1 MKQLFST
8 LFLLLIIHQTVSA
21 EVYKW
26 IDETGKTRFSD
37 KAPDKTP
44 AETIGEQL
52 EKTNVDDSSKNLNT
66 SFVSTEKT
74 ADEANHDAEVAQR
87 KKEANAPICAKLK
100 EGIDLISSG
109 NRVAFFDENGNERKV
124 LEKDLG
130 KELEKMQEHYK
141 QLNCE

>member
-8 LFLLLIIHQTVSA
+8 LFLLLIIHQTASA

-37 KAPDKTP
+37 KAPDKTT
-44 AETIGEQL
+44 AESIGEKLQ
-52 EKTNVDDSSKNLNT
+52 KTNLDDSSKKLNT
-66 SFVSTEKT
+66 SFVSTEKNQ
-74 ADEANHDAEVAQR
+74 DEKNHEAELAQK

-109 NRVAFFDENGNERKV
+109 NRVAFTDENGKEITV
-124 LEKDLG
+124 LEKDRA
-130 KELEKMQEHYK
+130 KELEKWQADYK
-141 QLNCE
+141 KFDCE